1 MFIWYLSPCNEEQKN
16 LWCGLHKPNFNTDKR
31 PSETNSHSVWFHTF
45 YPLALICS
53 FVVDC
58 AVTNQLNVTVHS
70 RKKKHIVKVG
80 GGPVSI
86 ATQVSFF
93 ASGPFPTCYQMSRSS
108 SSGASKTG
116 SLRAANVR
124 KPNPAGGAGRFQLR
138 RRRRMDRRRDGQT
151 DRQRRCLLITWVLL
165 SFKPSRVPTNLS
177 LCRWNGVK
185 FSLFFSGCP

>member
-1 MFIWYLSPCNEEQKN
+1 MWTSQTKLQHWQTTEWNKLSLCLVSHFLPISPHLFVCCR
-16 LWCGLHKPNFNTDKR
+16 LCRYKPAKC
-31 PSETNSHSVWFHTF
+31 HCTF
-45 YPLALICS
+45 P
-53 FVVDC
+53 
-58 AVTNQLNVTVHS
+58 Q
-70 RKKKHIVKVG
+70 KKHIVKVG
-80 GGPVSI
+80 GGPFSI

-165 SFKPSRVPTNLS
+165 SFKPSVFPPTSAFADETVSNFHFSSQDVPRV
-177 LCRWNGVK
+177 CVK
-185 FSLFFSGCP
+185 FPW